1 MSAKRHER
9 THARR
14 GTLQILYQG
23 DILDEQPSSIVDQ
36 GCILDDGSGLS
47 AYARELLAM
56 CDEHKLEIDERL
68 KTISENWTL
77 ERMPVVDRSILRLA
91 ACEMM
96 YVDDVPLS
104 VSINEAVELAKDFG
118 GEDDSPRFVNGVLG
132 RLAATLSG
140 EEGELGEEAGEL
152 DAATGEPVDEAT
164 DSAEDL
170 ADSDIDA
177 QKVNEE
183 VVAAE

>member
-140 EEGELGEEAGEL
+140 EDGELGE
-152 DAATGEPVDEAT
+152 ATGEPVDEAT

-170 ADSDIDA
+170 ADSAIDA